1 LTPGARLNQIIGEKG
16 SSKQNLPDGRSI
28 NFEKVMMEGS
38 VSLPEQHLQNKW
50 QVLFLFGAI
59 DELMEQ
65 SSNLL
70 CGSRRAS

>member
-1 LTPGARLNQIIGEKG
+1 
-16 SSKQNLPDGRSI
+16 
-28 NFEKVMMEGS
+28 MMEGS